1 MLQLPDR
8 ALGEKKEK
16 KNFFNMS
23 VHGEWEGLNYLGRGK
38 YITSTDISPP
48 STGHF
53 PAIPEYNLSPI
64 PNLLILLRYGP
75 KVHLPK
81 AKKTA
86 YESKEPTETSAII
99 RKAGC
104 GTTREV
110 IRPARARQT

>member
-1 MLQLPDR
+1 MRDQRKGWHMLQLPDR

-53 PAIPEYNLSPI
+53 PAIPEYNLPPI
-64 PNLLILLRYGP
+64 LNLLILRP
-75 KVHLPK
+75 
-81 AKKTA
+81 
-86 YESKEPTETSAII
+86 YESKKSKTND
-99 RKAGC
+99 
-104 GTTREV
+104 
-110 IRPARARQT
+110 